1 MEKEEEKTIRAS
13 LDRFEDNGYA
23 VVYTDDGK
31 KFDIPRELIP
41 ENVKEGSRLKVHVQ
55 DSKVSKVV
63 TDDNDAQKVKRKI
76 REKLERLKH
85 NQHLK

>member
-13 LDRFEDNGYA
+13 LDRFEENGYG

-31 KFDIPRELIP
+31 KFDIKRELIP
-41 ENVKEGSRLKVHVQ
+41 ESVKEGSRVKIHFQ

-63 TDDNDAQKVKRKI
+63 TDDRDAQEVKRKI